1 MRRILFPKAGP
12 PEVMQLVEAPDPT
25 PGPGEVRV
33 RVAAA
38 GVNFADISARMG
50 MYQDAPPF
58 PFVMGYEASGTI
70 DALGEG
76 VDDLAIGQRITALTR
91 FGGYSDTLCV
101 PAIQAVPLPETL
113 DLHAAAGL
121 PVTYLTAWLMLVH
134 LGHVGEGDTVLV
146 HSAGGGVG
154 LSALQICK
162 WRGAT
167 VIGTASAGKHDRL
180 RKMGV
185 DHCVDYRTQDFE
197 AEVKRITD
205 GRGVDIALDP
215 VGGASFR
222 ESYRCLTD
230 FGRLYLFGVSSFN
243 PGLTRSL
250 WAAIKGIARTPR
262 FHPFSLMNDNRGV
275 HGVNLGHLWHRV
287 GDMRAMFDQIVQ
299 LAAEGIFTPIIDR
312 SFGFD
317 EAPEAHRYIQDRRNF
332 GKVLLTP

>member
-12 PEVMQLVEAPDPT
+12 PEVMQLVEEPDPT

-162 WRGAT
+162 WRGAK

-180 RKMGV
+180 REMGV